1 MSISRF
7 LKTGLLLILMGGLFS
22 SQAWA
27 CEVCYGAAD
36 SPMLDGMGASI
47 LFLLATTYFVIAAM
61 GLTFFISRR
70 RARQLQLEAAPEEG
84 A

>member
-1 MSISRF
+1 MRNSRL
-7 LKTGLLLILMGGLFS
+7 LKTGLLLIWIGGLFS
-22 SQAWA
+22 SNAWA

-36 SPMLDGMGASI
+36 SPMLEGMSVSV
-47 LFLLATTYFVIAAM
+47 LFMLATTYFVIAAM

-70 RARQLQLEAAPEEG
+70 RARKFQMEAAPEEG